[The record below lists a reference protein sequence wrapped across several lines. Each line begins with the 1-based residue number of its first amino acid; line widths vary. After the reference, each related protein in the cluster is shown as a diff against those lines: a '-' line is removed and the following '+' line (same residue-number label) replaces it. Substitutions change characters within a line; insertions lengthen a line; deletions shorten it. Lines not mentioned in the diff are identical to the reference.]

1 MKMAEKT
8 VAELLS
14 ELVALLRE
22 DAEQETTPYQTTE
35 MIAKE
40 QITFGW
46 VVGSGGKPTLGFE

>member
-1 MKMAEKT
+1 MAEKT

-40 QITFGW
+40 RITFGW
-46 VVGSGGKPTLGFE
+46 VVGSGGKRNIRF